1 MQRLL
6 SFSLIAAVLSAVP
19 ARAEISYADI
29 LADPDN
35 PALNQQFARERLASG
50 QAKAAL
56 AAVERVLVA
65 EPTNL
70 GARLFRAEVLA
81 ALGADLQAEGE
92 LRALA
97 ALPLPA
103 NIKARV
109 KTMQAQIDRRRKKF
123 TAQANLSF
131 GYTQNDNA
139 ANWPSDNTILFQG
152 RPQDSEGVNRYKL
165 PRLDTPENSADLDDY
180 ITAPAEDTV
189 STTVLALSGNYDL
202 GGENWRSLFISAA
215 GNQNGGGDTGYMD
228 GTTSSF
234 ATGLVYKSRR
244 FTLVPRLSHAQVEND
259 FEERLGNY
267 AIHGASLVTEYQA
280 GSRNVVTLS
289 FGQTNLRF
297 EGDKSVNDTDTLSGS
312 FGWESQLGK
321 RVSATLGS
329 FYQNVDSRGNRDLD
343 KTLSGVNMSL
353 RLGLARG
360 QFLTLSGSS
369 LETEHDN
376 VYSQSYRRA
385 LQNGETEADG
395 DKRADD
401 ITSTNVSYLL
411 LGSALSP
418 KLSNVFFTLN
428 HQASETQSSIIGF
441 SQERNII
448 SARVNFTHRF

>member
-6 SFSLIAAVLSAVP
+6 SFSLIAAALSAVP

-70 GARLFRAEVLA
+70 GARLFRAEILA

-97 ALPLPA
+97 DLPLPA
-103 NIKARV
+103 DIKARV
-109 KTMQAQIDRRRKKF
+109 KTLRANIARRQKRLSF
-123 TAQANLSF
+123 QANLSL
-131 GYTQNDNA
+131 GYSENDNA
-139 ANWPSDNTILFQG
+139 TNWPSDNTVLLNGEQVATMGENAYEIVLIDGTQTAE
-152 RPQDSEGVNRYKL
+152 PVKD
-165 PRLDTPENSADLDDY
+165 DTQNTMIS
-180 ITAPAEDTV
+180 
-189 STTVLALSGNYDL
+189 LSGSYDL
-202 GGENWRSLFISAA
+202 GSEKWRSIFIS
-215 GNQNGGGDTGYMD
+215 GGLNANSGGESGFMD
-228 GTTSSF
+228 GETSNF
-234 ATGLVYKSRR
+234 ATGLVYKNRR
-244 FTLVPRLSHAQVEND
+244 FTITPRLSHALVEND
-259 FEERLGNY
+259 YETRLGHY
-267 AIHGASLVTEYQA
+267 AIHGASVATHYQA
-280 GSRNVVTLS
+280 GSRNSVTLA

-428 HQASETQSSIIGF
+428 HQASETQSNIIGF